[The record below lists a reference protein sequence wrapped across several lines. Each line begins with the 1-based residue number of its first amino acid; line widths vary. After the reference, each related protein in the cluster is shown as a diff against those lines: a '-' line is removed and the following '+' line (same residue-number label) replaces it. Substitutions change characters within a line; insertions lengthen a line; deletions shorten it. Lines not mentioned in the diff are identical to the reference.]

1 MVFGLHARPVRSE
14 VAAPEFRKT
23 LFFSRAMPLIASAT
37 EEVGT
42 STIASTPW
50 SYHWRAMLAP
60 TSGLFW
66 WSACEHL
73 DGEAAIRRISA
84 AACWVQAALPGPVG
98 SR

>member
-1 MVFGLHARPVRSE
+1 MVFGLHAEPVRSE
-14 VAAPEFRKT
+14 VAAPEFRNT
-23 LFFSRAMPLIASAT
+23 LFFSRAMPLMASAT

-66 WSACEHL
+66 WSAETTST
-73 DGEAAIRRISA
+73 AKPRFAISA
-84 AACWVQAALPGPVG
+84 AACCVQATLPGPVG